1 MRILQVA
8 APAEAGGL
16 ERVVESLAVGL
27 RTRGR
32 DVGVATLLP
41 GRSADHPFVEA
52 LRGTG
57 VRLHL
62 LPLGRRDYLRER
74 RELRALFAS
83 LRPDVVHTHGY
94 RVDLLDRGIAA
105 SLGIPTVTT
114 IHGASMAGGA
124 KSALFEWLQRKNYRR
139 FDAVVAVSRQLH
151 ERALAD
157 GVPASRLHLV
167 PNAWRPRRE
176 PLERRA
182 ARRALGLDDEGD
194 VVGWVGRFIPVKG
207 PDLFLE
213 ALARMPEPRPLGV
226 LIGYGPEAERLR
238 RLASERGLGSAV
250 RFCTDVR
257 DAGTYVRAFDTY
269 VLSSRSEGLPIV
281 ILEAMSAGVPIVAT
295 TVGGVADALGDG
307 AAWLVPPEDPAA
319 LATAIAASLTDRA
332 GALARRD
339 RASRRI
345 ESDYS
350 VDLFL
355 DRYEEVY
362 RRVLRG
368 GRPAV
373 GRA

>member
-1 MRILQVA
+1 MKVVQVA

-27 RTRGR
+27 HRRGH
-32 DVGVATLLP
+32 DVSVATLLL
-41 GRSADHPFVEA
+41 GRSADHPFVHA
-52 LRGTG
+52 LQGTG

-62 LPLGRRDYLRER
+62 LPMAPRDYLRER
-74 RELRALFAS
+74 RELRALFAA

-105 SLGIPTVTT
+105 GLGIPTVTT
-114 IHGASMAGGA
+114 VHGASTTGGT
-124 KSALFEWLQRKNYRR
+124 KGKLFEWLQRMNYRR
-139 FDAVVAVSRQLH
+139 FDAVVAVSRQLL
-151 ERALAD
+151 ERTLAD

-167 PNAWRPRRE
+167 ANAWRPRRE
-176 PLERRA
+176 PLERSA
-182 ARRALGLDDEGD
+182 ARRALGLVDTTD

-226 LIGYGPEAERLR
+226 LIGYGPEAEQLR
-238 RLASERGLGSAV
+238 RMASERGIGSRV
-250 RFCTDVR
+250 RFVSDVR
-257 DAGTYVRAFDTY
+257 DAALYFRAFDTY

-295 TVGGVADALGDG
+295 TVGGVTEALRED

-319 LATAIAASLTDRA
+319 LASAIAASLGDRA
-332 GALARRD
+332 GALEHAR
-339 RASRRI
+339 RASRRL

-350 VDLFL
+350 VERFL
-355 DRYEEVY
+355 DGYEQVY
-362 RRVLRG
+362 RQVVRG
-368 GRPAV
+368 
-373 GRA
+373 